1 MKSNEEAMEIL
12 EAFDLVQSY
21 EAAAKLASCNP
32 RTVKHYVQVRDRA
45 GELLGDPRRERMI
58 DSYMDKIEQWVELS
72 KGKIRADVAHLKLKD
87 MGFEGSERTTRRAV
101 AEAKD
106 AYAKGHR
113 RIYRPWIPEPGMWF
127 QFDWG
132 DGPDVA
138 GRRTS
143 LWCAWLAWSR
153 FRVVIPTWDR
163 KLPTVIA
170 CIDETLRHFGGVP
183 TYALTDNEKTV
194 TVDRVAT
201 IPVRHPTIVAA
212 GRHYGISVR
221 TCQPH
226 DPESKGGVE
235 ATVKIA
241 KADLVPTDANLL
253 PSYET
258 FDDLKQAC
266 TSFMTKVNDRPHAE
280 TRRVPSEMIV
290 EERARLHAIPPEPY
304 AHAFGETRRVDENDS
319 TIRFG
324 SARYSVPSHLAGE
337 WVWVSVR
344 GDELVCVHQSG
355 KGAAEVAR
363 HKLTTPGNPS
373 IDDAHY
379 PERTTDPLN
388 PKPRPTNKDE
398 VRFLSI
404 GGGAE
409 QWLIEAAACGAERV
423 RSKMKRAIELKS
435 LFDVNVVDRALGRAA
450 ASARF
455 DDGDLESILDHLRME
470 DHAALVVST
479 AIADEA
485 SNLQQ
490 GTDVW
495 QGFGG

>member
-12 EAFDLVQSY
+12 EAFDLVQSF
-21 EAAAKLASCNP
+21 EAAAELAGCDP
-32 RTVKHYVQVRDRA
+32 KTVKHYVQMRDRVS
-45 GELLGDPRRERMI
+45 ELINEPRRDRMI
-58 DSYMDKIEQWVELS
+58 NKHMDKVEEWVERS
-72 KGKIRADVAHLKLKD
+72 KGRIRADIVHLKLKA
-87 MGFEGSERTTRRAV
+87 MEFEGSERTTRRAV
-101 AEAKD
+101 HEVKD
-106 AYAKGHR
+106 AYAKGNR

-132 DGPDVA
+132 DGPEIG
-138 GRRTS
+138 GRETS

-170 CIDETLRHFGGVP
+170 CIDETLRWFGGVP

-194 TVDRVAT
+194 TIDRVAT
-201 IPVRHPTIVAA
+201 IPVRHPTIVAT
-212 GRHYGISVR
+212 GCHYGISVR

-241 KADLVPTDANLL
+241 KADLVPTDTNLL

-258 FDDLKQAC
+258 FDDLRKAC
-266 TSFMTKVNDRPHAE
+266 RDFMQKVNDRPHKE
-280 TRRVPSEMIV
+280 TRRAPSEMII
-290 EERARLHAIPPEPY
+290 EERSRLHPLPSQPY
-304 AHAFGETRRVDENDS
+304 AGAFGETRRVDENDS

-337 WVWVSVR
+337 WVWVSVA
-344 GDELVCVHQSG
+344 GDEIVCVHNNG
-355 KGAAEVAR
+355 KGASEVAR

-379 PERTTDPLN
+379 PERKTDPLN
-388 PKPRPTNKDE
+388 PKPRPTNPDE
-398 VRFLSI
+398 ISFLSI
-404 GGGAE
+404 GEGAE
-409 QWLIEAAACGAERV
+409 QWLLQAAASGAGRV

-435 LFDVNVVDRALGRAA
+435 LVDVALLDRALGRAA
-450 ASARF
+450 ASCRF
-455 DDGDLESILDHLRME
+455 ADGDLESILDHLRTE
-470 DHAALVVST
+470 DQAAHAVSL
-479 AIADEA
+479 AIADQA

-490 GTDVW
+490 GTDAW
-495 QGFGG
+495 KGFGR